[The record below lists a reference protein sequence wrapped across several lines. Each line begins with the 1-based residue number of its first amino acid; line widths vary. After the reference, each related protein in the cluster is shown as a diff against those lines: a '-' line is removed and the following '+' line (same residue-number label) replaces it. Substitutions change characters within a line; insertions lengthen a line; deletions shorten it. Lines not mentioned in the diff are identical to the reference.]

1 VKKLQAIQDALI
13 AAKVAR
19 PEQIH
24 GVADDGT
31 PLQSAGLTATGVI
44 VLHHQYKGHI
54 TLKQFA
60 ADLPNAVPV
69 RLVHLM
75 AVAMIWIQEQGEQ
88 YDTFDSW
95 EGETADDHSSTVTL
109 HFSLTED
116 VHAVPAP
123 GYTGGDFLL
132 IGGAPYKLLDDA
144 PTIATTLGGGD
155 VTETVDTTTG

>member
-24 GVADDGT
+24 GVADGGT
-31 PLQSAGLTATGVI
+31 PLQSGSITATGEI
-44 VLHHQYKGHI
+44 VLHHAYKAHLTI
-54 TLKQFA
+54 KQFA
-60 ADLPNAVPV
+60 GDLPNAVPV

-75 AVAMIWIQEQGEQ
+75 AAAMIWVQEQGEQ

-109 HFSLTED
+109 HFSLNEE

-123 GYTGGDFLL
+123 GYTGVDLLL

-144 PTIATTLGGGD
+144 PTLATSLGG
-155 VTETVDTTTG
+155 VTEMVNTAG